1 MMEEEN
7 PLNNA
12 KPVTSLYLNGPY
24 LLIELPSSVEED
36 AEGEQVVANNEV
48 TEPQPTVYV
57 WTFERSDV
65 VSGESM
71 TVIVK
76 AINWGEAI
84 KKIQN
89 EVRLPELD
97 TAKGVR
103 EAFRLVHCIEDSIY
117 WLAKD

>member
-1 MMEEEN
+1 MEEEN
-7 PLNNA
+7 PLNA
-12 KPVTSLYLNGPY
+12 KPVTSLYINGPY
-24 LLIELPSSVEED
+24 LIIELPSSVEED
-36 AEGEQVVANNEV
+36 GEAEKDVMSNEV

-117 WLAKD
+117 WAAKD